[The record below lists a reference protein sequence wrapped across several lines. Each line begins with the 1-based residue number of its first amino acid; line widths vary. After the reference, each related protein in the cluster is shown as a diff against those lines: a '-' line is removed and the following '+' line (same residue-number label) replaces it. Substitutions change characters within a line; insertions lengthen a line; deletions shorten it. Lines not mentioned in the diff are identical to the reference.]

1 MAYHLRSA
9 SVPSS
14 PRSGETNVEEQLQ
27 SLKVTVSAPSMTVQ
41 TMSDG
46 LTKLGSI
53 YSCIDELTCF
63 PSSQRKLAEEE
74 LERSLVLLDL
84 CSVMQESF
92 AELKTIVLEMQ
103 LALKRGDEAAVQ
115 ARVQSYAR
123 STKKAQKQCKK
134 INRKAASGIEGSRV
148 VKLLSEARDSCHNS
162 RINTATLVEAS
173 CNAKS
178 WQMVSCIQGFPE
190 EESCVRGGAI
200 ADVGVGHCGP

>member
-14 PRSGETNVEEQLQ
+14 PHSSEISVEEQLQ
-27 SLKVTVSAPSMTVQ
+27 SLKATVSSPSATVQ
-41 TMSDG
+41 TMRES

-53 YSCIDELTCF
+53 YSCIDELTCC
-63 PSSQRKLAEEE
+63 PSSQRKVVEE
-74 LERSLVLLDL
+74 LESSLVLLDL
-84 CSVMQESF
+84 CNAMQESF
-92 AELKTIVLEMQ
+92 AELKTIILEIQ
-103 LALKRGDEAAVQ
+103 LALKRGDQAAVH

-123 STKKAQKQCKK
+123 SAKKAQKQCKK